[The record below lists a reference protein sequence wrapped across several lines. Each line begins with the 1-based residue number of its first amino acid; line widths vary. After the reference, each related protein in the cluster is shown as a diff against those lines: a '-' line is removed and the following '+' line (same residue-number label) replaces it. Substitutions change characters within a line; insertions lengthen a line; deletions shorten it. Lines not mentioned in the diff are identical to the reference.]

1 MKNFTQNIIWFWV
14 VVITITACTKE
25 TSDQFVSY
33 SNNELND
40 TVWSS
45 NGTNFS
51 AITKVII
58 PDILKDNITDSFN
71 SLVDNTLTF
80 GDSLQVV
87 ILANACTNANGA
99 PITTSAKIKMDITLL
114 RKKGDF
120 IKYAS
125 PTTNVTSLLEAGDY
139 VNIKLSKDGQ
149 EIKMAPNNPIK
160 IRVKD
165 IATNSNMKFFS
176 GTFIRF
182 NQDTIFSW
190 LPSFDGKVEIWRN
203 NTITQP
209 FGYEFT
215 TNRLGWIGC
224 SLFSDSL
231 QPKTRLNVVLPSNYT
246 NKNTAVFVV
255 FKNKKTVVNLLNDA
269 VTKTFF
275 TYNMPVGTEATL
287 VSLTKINANYYLG
300 SKAIT
305 VNNGD
310 VLNMLPEKKSLEQ
323 IIAYLNS
330 L

>member
-1 MKNFTQNIIWFWV
+1 MKKFTQNIMWLWV
-14 VVITITACTKE
+14 VVVTITACTKE

-33 SNNELND
+33 NNNALND

-51 AITKVII
+51 AITKIII
-58 PDILKDNITDSFN
+58 PYNINDNITDSFN
-71 SLVDNTLTF
+71 SLVTSTLTF

-87 ILANACTNANGA
+87 IPANACTNANGA
-99 PITTSAKIKMDITLL
+99 PITSSDKIKIDITLL

-120 IKYAS
+120 IKFAS
-125 PTTNVTSLLEAGDY
+125 PTTNLTSLLEAGNYLD
-139 VNIKLSKDGQ
+139 IKLSKEGQ
-149 EIKMAPNNPIK
+149 DIKLATNNPIK

-165 IATNSNMKFFS
+165 IVTNSNMKFFS
-176 GTFIRF
+176 GAFIRF

-190 LPSFDGKVEIWRN
+190 LPSFDGKVEIWAN
-203 NTITQP
+203 STSTP
-209 FGYEFT
+209 LGYEFT
-215 TNRLGWIGC
+215 TNKLGWIGC
-224 SLFSDSL
+224 SFFSDSL

-255 FKNKKTVVNLLNDA
+255 FKSKKTIVNLLDDA

-275 TYNMPVGTEATL
+275 TYNIPVGTDATL
-287 VSLTKINANYYLG
+287 ISLTKINANYYLG

-305 VNNGD
+305 VTNGD
-310 VLNMLPEKKSLEQ
+310 VLNMLPEKKTLEQ
-323 IIAYLNS
+323 IITYLNS

>member
-1 MKNFTQNIIWFWV
+1 MKKFTQNIMWLWV
-14 VVITITACTKE
+14 VVVTITACTKE

-33 SNNELND
+33 NNNALND

-51 AITKVII
+51 AITKIII
-58 PDILKDNITDSFN
+58 PYNINDNITDSFN

-80 GDSLQVV
+80 GDSVQVV
-87 ILANACTNANGA
+87 IPANSCTNAIGNA
-99 PITTSAKIKMDITLL
+99 ITSSGKIQIDITLL

-120 IKYAS
+120 IKFAS
-125 PTTNVTSLLEAGDY
+125 PTTYLTSLLEAGDY
-139 VNIKLSKDGQ
+139 LNIKLSKAGQ
-149 EIKMAPNNPIK
+149 DIKLATNNPIK

-165 IATNSNMKFFS
+165 IVTSSNMKFFG
-176 GTFIRF
+176 GTFIKF

-190 LPSFDGKVEIWRN
+190 LPSFDGKVEIWASS
-203 NTITQP
+203 TSTP
-209 FGYEFT
+209 LGYEFT
-215 TNRLGWIGC
+215 TNKLGWIGC
-224 SLFSDSL
+224 SFFSDSI

-275 TYNMPVGTEATL
+275 TYNIPVGIDATL
-287 VSLTKINANYYLG
+287 ISLTKINSNYYLG
-300 SKAIT
+300 SKDIKVT
-305 VNNGD
+305 NGD
-310 VLNMLPEKKSLEQ
+310 VLNILPEKKTLEQ

>member
-1 MKNFTQNIIWFWV
+1 MWLWV
-14 VVITITACTKE
+14 VVVTITACTKE

-33 SNNELND
+33 NNNALND

-99 PITTSAKIKMDITLL
+99 AITTSAKIKMDITLL

-125 PTTNVTSLLEAGDY
+125 PTTNVTSLLDAGDY

-165 IATNSNMKFFS
+165 ILTSSNMKFFS
-176 GTFIRF
+176 GSVIRF
-182 NQDTIFSW
+182 NQDTIFAW
-190 LPSFDGKVEIWRN
+190 LPSFDGKVEFWRN
-203 NTITQP
+203 SASTLL
-209 FGYEFT
+209 GYEFT
-215 TNRLGWIGC
+215 TNKLGWIGC
-224 SLFSDSL
+224 SFFSDSL

-255 FKNKKTVVNLLNDA
+255 FKNKKTVVSLLNDA

-275 TYNMPVGTEATL
+275 TYNIPVGTEATL

-305 VNNGD
+305 VTNGD
-310 VLNMLPEKKSLEQ
+310 VLNMLPEKKTLEQ
-323 IIAYLNS
+323 IITYLNS